1 MGGAYVAIARFFAGY
16 DVCDFVS
23 LTLTGI
29 AFALCFYAAMST

>member
-1 MGGAYVAIARFFAGY
+1 MWPLRAIFAGY